1 MTECASK
8 QLTRPFIV
16 EFILLLSAKSR
27 NVRNNVSA
35 VPIKRYF
42 GFIFQKVPPIWS
54 KSVGSPRFSQYFQ
67 SIFLGALKESYCCPI
82 KIMKRFKNDISPDSR
97 YVWYTYEHFLGGKCR
112 IKLKMGNNNHI
123 CFVCSHL
130 SKSFYQTAVNPLVKE
145 GL

>member
-35 VPIKRYF
+35 VPIKSYF

-54 KSVGSPRFSQYFQ
+54 KSVGSGGDAPDSA
-67 SIFLGALKESYCCPI
+67 SIF
-82 KIMKRFKNDISPDSR
+82 NQ
-97 YVWYTYEHFLGGKCR
+97 
-112 IKLKMGNNNHI
+112 
-123 CFVCSHL
+123 
-130 SKSFYQTAVNPLVKE
+130 SFS
-145 GL
+145 GH